1 MEVDHINKIRSSVKA
16 LIIHDHHVLTIKKG
30 NEEKIKYVIPGGGQE
45 FNETLSDAVIR
56 ECLEELGE
64 QVKVGPLLWVREFIS
79 KNHVE
84 NQKDEDRIHIVEHI
98 FEAFIEKV
106 PKHFQP
112 LSPDSTQLEIEWL
125 PIDRLSDYNYYPKE
139 IIPLIKEMSHSK
151 DSKITYVGD
160 IN

>member
-1 MEVDHINKIRSSVKA
+1 MEADQMNRIRSSVKA

-30 NEEKIKYVIPGGGQE
+30 NEDEAKYVIPGGGQE

-56 ECLEELGE
+56 ECLEELGV
-64 QVKVGPLLWVREFIS
+64 QVAVGPLIWVREFIS

-98 FEAFIEKV
+98 FEVFLEKV

-112 LSPDSTQLEIEWL
+112 LSPDSTQLEIQWL
-125 PIDRLSDYNYYPKE
+125 PIDRLSEYNYYPRE
-139 IIPLIKEMSHSK
+139 IIPLIQEKSQSK
-151 DSKITYVGD
+151 DSEITYVGD